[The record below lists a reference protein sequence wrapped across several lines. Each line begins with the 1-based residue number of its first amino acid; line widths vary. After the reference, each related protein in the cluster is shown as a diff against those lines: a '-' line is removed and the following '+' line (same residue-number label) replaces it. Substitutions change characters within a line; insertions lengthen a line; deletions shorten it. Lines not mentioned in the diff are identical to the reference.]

1 MSKIN
6 YNSKC
11 GEFCCFK
18 LLSYPFDF
26 NVALLSVDGATLGP
40 PSAPGCKQNL
50 KNETKQNGPKSE
62 YLLNHARSGALLD

>member
-26 NVALLSVDGATLGP
+26 NVALLSVDGATLG
-40 PSAPGCKQNL
+40 L
-50 KNETKQNGPKSE
+50 TIYLVLYFPKAFP
-62 YLLNHARSGALLD
+62 NALDKKI